1 MGCSKLQ
8 NTVHLS
14 ELSIIME
21 YLRSWS
27 KYLNLKKK
35 VKTNIDILW
44 STILNLEK
52 FFSEK
57 MKTSTLATGRNCF
70 IIFCNKYTLGGK
82 VLKGNEDTFNL
93 VSVDFSVIDMRK
105 FKK

>member
-1 MGCSKLQ
+1 MGCSRLK

-14 ELSIIME
+14 KLSIIIE

-35 VKTNIDILW
+35 NFKTNIDILW

-52 FFSEK
+52 FFQ
-57 MKTSTLATGRNCF
+57 
-70 IIFCNKYTLGGK
+70 
-82 VLKGNEDTFNL
+82 
-93 VSVDFSVIDMRK
+93 
-105 FKK
+105 KK

>member
-1 MGCSKLQ
+1 
-8 NTVHLS
+8 
-14 ELSIIME
+14 
-21 YLRSWS
+21 
-27 KYLNLKKK
+27 
-35 VKTNIDILW
+35 
-44 STILNLEK
+44 
-52 FFSEK
+52 